1 MTKTLRTMDFTSV
14 LFGAAI
20 VILAITLYI
29 GSATITK
36 SSIDK
41 KERMNDM
48 DAQIDYLTIQV
59 QYLEDQMDQMK
70 LRMKSKD
77 PSLVFEK
84 ILDEFLKHGQ
94 QGTKP

>member
-1 MTKTLRTMDFTSV
+1 MDFTSV

-59 QYLEDQMDQMK
+59 QYL
-70 LRMKSKD
+70 
-77 PSLVFEK
+77 
-84 ILDEFLKHGQ
+84 
-94 QGTKP
+94 